1 LPAAPFA
8 TISTKSGALWATR
21 TNNSGVLL
29 AEIRSRSLVERVSTL
44 IDHDPDISKTKLVAQ
59 IQAVDSTVGTK
70 EIRGALAEVNGAM
83 EAFTWTR
90 PVGAMDAALSS
101 MAQVDTLSLYAQPA
115 PGLLDGWSKGSH
127 SVSSL
132 LVK

>member
-1 LPAAPFA
+1 M
-8 TISTKSGALWATR
+8 
-21 TNNSGVLL
+21 LL
-29 AEIRSRSLVERVSTL
+29 AETRSRSLVERVSTL

-101 MAQVDTLSLYAQPA
+101 MAQVDTLSQPA
-115 PGLLDGWSKGSH
+115 PELLDWWSKGSH